1 MKLESQKKIWPRQ
14 WLNPKHGFYLIQNID
29 FTSDDL
35 YNVEVKYLAK
45 HYLVDRYLV

>member
-1 MKLESQKKIWPRQ
+1 MAYRQ

-35 YNVEVKYLAK
+35 YNVKVKYLAK
-45 HYLVDRYLV
+45 HYLVNKYLV